1 LPGGTKPGEIHW
13 DAGFIGRII
22 FLIVVPV
29 PGLVGVQFPDTISQI
44 LRWVAPGGS
53 GHS

>member
-22 FLIVVPV
+22 FLIVVSV